1 MSRLFDG
8 LIVSGLLF
16 GLLLSAAWAGFL
28 GYGWNSHSSPPS
40 RTDYRPRMY
49 DQVQSPLRFASVTC
63 TGLSVNRLQHC
74 WAVAP

>member
-28 GYGWNSHSSPPS
+28 GCGVFKLWNSHSSAPP
-40 RTDYRPRMY
+40 RTEFKR
-49 DQVQSPLRFASVTC
+49 
-63 TGLSVNRLQHC
+63 
-74 WAVAP
+74 